1 MLVPIWSRW
10 HVIDHI
16 FTDCTYL
23 VRGFHLVLPCRVRV
37 SSVNRHALANDTL
50 DLFRGKVSYYKSS
63 FSWTSKSSGPIFQQ
77 VCQPV
82 THLLLFCLL
91 HTLDLCFGRLFWE
104 NFLIDFSS
112 QEQSLYII
120 SHHPHLHRDWLRR
133 ATALLWNSHSLEQ

>member
-23 VRGFHLVLPCRVRV
+23 VLGFHLVLPCRVRV
-37 SSVNRHALANDTL
+37 SPVNRRALANDTL
-50 DLFRGKVSYYKSS
+50 DLFRGKFFLLQIVVLVN
-63 FSWTSKSSGPIFQQ
+63 QQ
-77 VCQPV
+77 VFRPYFSTGLSTSDPPFIV
-82 THLLLFCLL
+82 LLAA
-91 HTLDLCFGRLFWE
+91 HDLCLGRLFWE
-104 NFLIDFSS
+104 NFLIGFSS

-133 ATALLWNSHSLEQ
+133 AAALLWNSHSLEQ